1 MFFKHA
7 MFQSTPPRGGRRGF
21 PPAFF
26 LQHGFQSTP
35 PRGGRLCGDTHG
47 LGRDIVSIHAPAR
60 GATGKHYVDETNI
73 DVSIHAPARGAT
85 EGRRRHFPGQAVS
98 IHAPARGATLILI
111 WLQLLPMRFNP
122 RPRAGGDPPSSND
135 LSKCLRFNPRP
146 RAGGDPTCNPVS
158 RLVCCF
164 NPRPRAGGD
173 L

>member
-1 MFFKHA
+1 MAVSIHAPARGATPDIAVFFKHA

-85 EGRRRHFPGQAVS
+85 QEFAGVDEQELFQSTPPRGGR
-98 IHAPARGATLILI
+98 
-111 WLQLLPMRFNP
+111 
-122 RPRAGGDPPSSND
+122 PS
-135 LSKCLRFNPRP
+135 
-146 RAGGDPTCNPVS
+146 
-158 RLVCCF
+158 
-164 NPRPRAGGD
+164 
-173 L
+173 